1 LPGHRL
7 DRRDERLQSEAPSP
21 KPERRSVTV
30 HRTAYTPPPWLV
42 DDVRLVFD
50 LDPRNTQVRASLSVR
65 RNPQATADAPAAL
78 VLDGEQLELLELRV
92 DGQPLGPT
100 DYRLDERALT
110 IERVPERFELDTVA
124 RIDPQANTAL
134 SGLYVSNGGFFTQC
148 EAQGFRRITWFPDRP
163 DVMARYTVTLRAP
176 RNACPVLLSNGN
188 LVDAG
193 SGGPRDAGGAVAHDE
208 WHWATWHDPFPKPS
222 YLFAVVAAR
231 LAAIERRLR
240 TRSGRE
246 VLLQVWVEP
255 GNEARAG
262 HAMDSLERAIRWDEQ
277 RFGLELDLDRFM
289 IVAVSDF
296 NMGAMENKGLN
307 IFNAKYVFTDPHIA
321 TDADFAAVESVVG
334 HEYFHNWTGNRVT
347 CRDWFQLTLKEGLTV
362 FRDQEFSAD
371 MLAARSAGATMASAG
386 AKTASAGAASARA
399 VKRIEDVRVL
409 RSAQFAED
417 AGPMAHPIRP
427 DAYEEIDN
435 FYTVTVYEKGAEVIR
450 MLQTLTGRDGFRRGL
465 DLYFE
470 RHDGQAVTCDDF
482 VSAIGDAN
490 GQPFEQF
497 RLWYSQAGT
506 PRVRARGRYDA
517 AARRYTL
524 ELEQRTP
531 PTPGQPLK
539 LPLHIP
545 FAVGLVGRDDGR
557 DRPLRISE
565 LADEGPRP
573 VLRARAGET
582 GEHTTVL
589 ELTQV
594 RHVFVFDD
602 VDVEPLPSLARD
614 FSAPIV
620 VEHDYDDVALALL
633 AAHDSDPF
641 NRWEALQRFIVASI
655 LAVLAGADAQQRCA
669 PLVRTV
675 GALLR
680 DDALDPAFR
689 EQLFTL
695 PSEGFVAEQLE
706 VVDPSA
712 LRDARNAVRGCLA
725 DALAADWRNAW
736 SACNDDAAYSPDPA
750 AAGRRA
756 LKNASLAYWV
766 ETQAREAI
774 DAAVAQFDAADNM
787 TDGIGALH
795 ALLRTAG
802 APRDDALARFAARH
816 AGEPL
821 VLDKW
826 FALQAT
832 MQRRPGDAPVLDRV
846 RELMRHP
853 AFSMRNPN
861 RLRALVGSFCNGNL
875 AEFHA
880 ADGSGYDFWVERVL
894 EADALNPQ
902 VAARLARALDRWRK
916 FEPGRQALMR
926 AALERVAQ
934 HRPLSN
940 DVREIVEK
948 ALA

>member
-1 LPGHRL
+1 
-7 DRRDERLQSEAPSP
+7 
-21 KPERRSVTV
+21 VTV

-50 LDPRNTQVRASLSVR
+50 LHPHETLVRATLSVR
-65 RNPQATADAPAAL
+65 RNPQAGPDAPAAL
-78 VLDGEQLELLELRV
+78 VLDGEQLELLDLRV
-92 DGQPLGPT
+92 DARALEPT
-100 DYRLDERALT
+100 AYRIDEHALT
-110 IERVPERFELDTVA
+110 IDRVPERFELRTVV

-134 SGLYVSNGGFFTQC
+134 SGLYLSNGGYFTQC

-176 RNACPVLLSNGN
+176 RESCPVLLSNGN
-188 LVDAG
+188 LLDAG
-193 SGGPRDAGGAVAHDE
+193 SIAREDVREDVRGDLRRDADGDAGDDAVAPDD

-231 LAAIERRLR
+231 LAPIERRLR
-240 TRSGRE
+240 TQSGRD

-255 GNEARAG
+255 GNEARAV

-307 IFNAKYVFTDPHIA
+307 IFNAKYVFADPDIA
-321 TDADFAAVESVVG
+321 TDNDFAAVESVVG

-371 MLAARSAGATMASAG
+371 MLAARSAGAQAQGAQAQGAQASGAQAQDAHGAGLNGAGLNGAGLNGAGFNGAG
-386 AKTASAGAASARA
+386 AKDTGAKDTGAKDTGAKDTGAKDTGARDASASDASANGAATARA

-450 MLQTLTGRDGFRRGL
+450 MLQTLVGRDGFRRGL
-465 DLYFE
+465 DLYFA

-490 GQPFEQF
+490 GLALEQF
-497 RLWYSQAGT
+497 RRWYSQAGT
-506 PRVRARGRYDA
+506 PRVQARGRYDA
-517 AARRYTL
+517 GARRYTL
-524 ELEQRTP
+524 ELTQHTP
-531 PTPGQPLK
+531 PTPGQTAK

-545 FAVGLVGRDDGR
+545 FAVGLVGRNDGR
-557 DRPLRISE
+557 DLPLRLSE
-565 LADEGPRP
+565 FADGRLHP
-573 VLRARAGET
+573 VDARRGET
-582 GEHTTVL
+582 GEHSAVL
-589 ELTQV
+589 ELTAA
-594 RHVFVFDD
+594 RHEFVFDD
-602 VDVEPLPSLARD
+602 VDAEPLPSLARN

-620 VEHDYDDVALALL
+620 VEHDYGDDALALL

-641 NRWEALQRFIVASI
+641 NRWEALQRLMIRTI
-655 LAVLAGADAQQRCA
+655 LAVLAGADLHSRCA
-669 PLVRTV
+669 PLVAAV
-675 GALLR
+675 DALLV
-680 DDALDPAFR
+680 DGALDPAFR

-695 PSEGFVAEQLE
+695 PSEGFVAEQLD
-706 VVDPSA
+706 VVDPQA
-712 LRDARNAVRGCLA
+712 LRAARNAVRGCLA
-725 DALAADWRNAW
+725 NALAARWRDAW
-736 SACNDDAAYSPDPA
+736 SSCNDGAPYASDPA

-756 LKNASLAYWV
+756 LKNAALAFWV
-766 ETQAREAI
+766 ETQAREAS
-774 DAAVAQFDAADNM
+774 DAATAQFGDADNM
-787 TDGIGALH
+787 TDRIGALH
-795 ALLRTAG
+795 ALLRTGG
-802 APRDDALARFAARH
+802 AARDDALARFAARH
-816 AGEPL
+816 ADEPL

-832 MQRRPGDAPVLDRV
+832 RRCTA
-846 RELMRHP
+846 
-853 AFSMRNPN
+853 S
-861 RLRALVGSFCNGNL
+861 RATRRCSTAYAG
-875 AEFHA
+875 
-880 ADGSGYDFWVERVL
+880 
-894 EADALNPQ
+894 
-902 VAARLARALDRWRK
+902 
-916 FEPGRQALMR
+916 
-926 AALERVAQ
+926 
-934 HRPLSN
+934 
-940 DVREIVEK
+940 
-948 ALA
+948 

>member
-1 LPGHRL
+1 M
-7 DRRDERLQSEAPSP
+7 
-21 KPERRSVTV
+21 TV

-50 LDPRNTQVRASLSVR
+50 LDPRRTVVHATLSVR
-65 RNPQATADAPAAL
+65 RNPRATPDAPAPDAPPAL
-78 VLDGEQLELLELRV
+78 VLDGEQLELLDLRI
-92 DGQPLGPT
+92 DGRPLEPT
-100 DYRLDERALT
+100 AYRIDERSLT
-110 IERVPERFELDTVA
+110 IDRVPERCELSTVVC
-124 RIDPQANTAL
+124 IDPQANTAL
-134 SGLYVSNGGFFTQC
+134 SGLYRSNGGYFTQC

-176 RNACPVLLSNGN
+176 RESCPVLLSNGN

-193 SGGPRDAGGAVAHDE
+193 SVAREATTDAAVANDE
-208 WHWATWHDPFPKPS
+208 WHWTTWHDPFPKPS
-222 YLFAVVAAR
+222 YLFALVAAR
-231 LAAIERRLR
+231 LVVNERQLR
-240 TRSGRE
+240 TRSGRD

-255 GNEARAG
+255 GNEARTD
-262 HAMDSLERAIRWDEQ
+262 HAMASLERAIRWDEQ

-307 IFNAKYVFTDPHIA
+307 IFNAKYVFADSQIA
-321 TDADFAAVESVVG
+321 TDNDFAAVESVVG

-371 MLAARSAGATMASAG
+371 MLAARSADARGAGERSANG
-386 AKTASAGAASARA
+386 RNARSADRGTGHSAASARA

-450 MLQTLTGRDGFRRGL
+450 MLQTLVGRDGFRRGL

-490 GQPFEQF
+490 SLALEQF

-506 PRVRARGRYDA
+506 PRVRVHGRYDA

-524 ELEQRTP
+524 ELEQGTP
-531 PTPGQPLK
+531 PTPGQLDK
-539 LPLHIP
+539 RPLHIP
-545 FAVGLVGRDDGR
+545 FAVGLVGRDDRR
-557 DRPLRISE
+557 DRALQVSE
-565 LADEGPRP
+565 LVDGQLRRVDARP
-573 VLRARAGET
+573 GDT
-582 GEHTTVL
+582 GERTVVL
-589 ELTQV
+589 DLTEA
-594 RHVFVFDD
+594 RHVIVFDD
-602 VDVEPLPSLARD
+602 IDAEPVPSLARN
-614 FSAPIV
+614 FSAPII
-620 VEHDYDDVALALL
+620 VEHEYDDAALAHL

-641 NRWEALQRFIVASI
+641 NRWEALQRFITASI
-655 LAVLAGADAQQRCA
+655 LAVLEGADPAARCA
-669 PLVRTV
+669 PLVSTV
-675 GALLR
+675 AALLA
-680 DDALDPAFR
+680 DDTLDPAFR
-689 EQLFTL
+689 EQLFTM
-695 PSEGFVAEQLE
+695 PSEGFVAEQLS
-706 VVDPSA
+706 VVDPAA
-712 LRDARNAVRGCLA
+712 LRTARNVVRRCLA
-725 DALAADWRNAW
+725 SSLDTRWQHAW
-736 SACNDDAAYSPDPA
+736 SAFRDDAPYSPDPA

-756 LKNASLAYWV
+756 LKNLALRYWI
-766 ETQAREAI
+766 ETQAREAV
-774 DAAVAQFDAADNM
+774 DAAVAQFDTSDNM
-787 TDGIGALH
+787 TDRVGALQ
-795 ALLRTAG
+795 ALLQTSFA
-802 APRDDALARFAARH
+802 ARDEALARFAQRYAD
-816 AGEPL
+816 EPL

-832 MQRRPGDAPVLDRV
+832 MHRQPGDGPVLARV

-853 AFSMRNPN
+853 TYSMRNPN

-880 ADGSGYDFWVERVL
+880 ADGSGYAFWAEQVIEV
-894 EADALNPQ
+894 DTLNPQ
-902 VAARLARALDRWRK
+902 AAARLARALDRWRK
-916 FEPGRQALMR
+916 FDPERQRWMR
-926 AALERVAQ
+926 ASLEEVARHQ
-934 HRPLSN
+934 PLSN

-948 ALA
+948 SLAA

>member
-1 LPGHRL
+1 M
-7 DRRDERLQSEAPSP
+7 
-21 KPERRSVTV
+21 
-30 HRTAYTPPPWLV
+30 PPPWLV

-50 LDPRNTQVRASLSVR
+50 LDPQHTRVAASLAVR
-65 RNPQATADAPAAL
+65 RNPRVAPDAPTAL
-78 VLDGEQLELLELRV
+78 VLDGEQLELLDLRI
-92 DGQPLGPT
+92 DGRPLEPSA
-100 DYRLDERALT
+100 YRLDDRALT
-110 IERVPERFELDTVA
+110 IERVPERFELATVA

-134 SGLYVSNGGFFTQC
+134 SGLYVSNGGYFTQC

-163 DVMARYTVTLRAP
+163 DVMARYTVTLRGP
-176 RNACPVLLSNGN
+176 RDSCPVLLSNGN

-193 SGGPRDAGGAVAHDE
+193 SGLGEGADGLRDR
-208 WHWATWHDPFPKPS
+208 HWATWHDPFPKPS
-222 YLFAVVAAR
+222 YLFALVAAR

-240 TRSGRE
+240 TRSGRDA
-246 VLLQVWVEP
+246 LLQVWVEP
-255 GNEARAG
+255 GNEKRAV
-262 HAMDSLERAIRWDEQ
+262 HALDSLERAIRWDEQ

-307 IFNAKYVFTDPHIA
+307 IFNAKYVFADPRIA
-321 TDADFAAVESVVG
+321 TDDDFAAVESVVG

-371 MLAARSAGATMASAG
+371 MLAERSAS
-386 AKTASAGAASARA
+386 GAASARA

-450 MLQTLTGRDGFRRGL
+450 MLQALTGRDGFRRGL

-490 GQPFEQF
+490 GLPFTQF
-497 RLWYSQAGT
+497 RRWYSQAGT
-506 PRVRARGRYDA
+506 PRVRARGSYDA
-517 AARRYTL
+517 ALRRYTL
-524 ELEQRTP
+524 ELDQRTP
-531 PTPGQPLK
+531 PTPGQHEK

-557 DRPLRISE
+557 DRPLRICE
-565 LADEGPRP
+565 LVDGRTRP
-573 VLRARAGET
+573 IVARRGET
-582 GEHTTVL
+582 GEHSAVL
-589 ELTQV
+589 ELV
-594 RHVFVFDD
+594 EARHVFVFDD
-602 VDVEPLPSLARD
+602 IDGEPLPSLARD

-620 VEHDYDDVALALL
+620 VEHDYDDEALALL

-655 LAVLAGADAQQRCA
+655 LAVLAGADAQERCA
-669 PLVRTV
+669 PLVSAV
-675 GALLR
+675 GALLD

-695 PSEGFVAEQLE
+695 PSEGFVAEQID
-706 VVDPSA
+706 VVDPAA
-712 LRDARNAVRGCLA
+712 LRTARNAVRGCLA
-725 DALAADWRNAW
+725 NALHARWRNAW
-736 SACNDDAAYSPDPA
+736 ASCNDAAPYSPDPA

-766 ETQAREAI
+766 ETQAREAV

-787 TDGIGALH
+787 TDRIGALN
-795 ALLRTAG
+795 ALLRTCG
-802 APRDDALARFAARH
+802 TPRDDALARFGAQH
-816 AGEPL
+816 ADEPL

-832 MQRRPGDAPVLDRV
+832 MQRQPGDVPVLDRV

-853 AFSMRNPN
+853 AFSIRNPN

-880 ADGSGYDFWVERVL
+880 ADGSGYAFWAERVL
-894 EADALNPQ
+894 EVDALNPQ
-902 VAARLARALDRWRK
+902 AAARLARALDRWRK

-926 AALERVAQ
+926 ASLERVAR
-934 HRPLSN
+934 HRPLSR
-940 DVREIVEK
+940 DAREIVEK
-948 ALA
+948 ALAA

>member
-1 LPGHRL
+1 M
-7 DRRDERLQSEAPSP
+7 
-21 KPERRSVTV
+21 TV

-50 LDPRNTQVRASLSVR
+50 LDPRSTLVRASLSVR
-65 RNPQATADAPAAL
+65 RNPQAGADASTAL
-78 VLDGEQLELLELRV
+78 VLDGEQLEPLELRV
-92 DGQPLGPT
+92 DGRLLEPAE
-100 DYRLDERALT
+100 YRVDEHTLT
-110 IERVPERFELDTVA
+110 IDRVPERFELGSVA
-124 RIDPQANTAL
+124 RVDPQANTAL

-176 RNACPVLLSNGN
+176 RQTCPVLLSNGN

-193 SGGPRDAGGAVAHDE
+193 SGAPSDAGGAVAPDE

-240 TRSGRE
+240 TASGRE

-277 RFGLELDLDRFM
+277 RFGRELDLDRFM

-307 IFNAKYVFTDPHIA
+307 IFNAKYVFADPHIA
-321 TDADFAAVESVVG
+321 TDNDFAAVESVVG

-371 MLAARSAGATMASAG
+371 MLAERSAG
-386 AKTASAGAASARA
+386 AGAASARA

-450 MLQTLTGRDGFRRGL
+450 MLQTLAGRDGFRRGL
-465 DLYFE
+465 DLYFA
-470 RHDGQAVTCDDF
+470 RHDGQAVTCDEF

-490 GQPFEQF
+490 GQAFTQF
-497 RLWYSQAGT
+497 RRWYSQAGT
-506 PRVRARGRYDA
+506 PRVQARGRYDA
-517 AARRYTL
+517 AARSYTL

-545 FAVGLVGRDDGR
+545 FAIGLVGRDDGR
-557 DRPLRISE
+557 DRPLRIAE
-565 LADEGPRP
+565 LVDGRMQP
-573 VLRARAGET
+573 VKARAGQT
-582 GEHTTVL
+582 GEHTAVL
-589 ELTQV
+589 DLTEA

-602 VDVEPLPSLARD
+602 LDAEPLPSLARD

-620 VEHDYDDVALALL
+620 VEHDYDDDALALL

-641 NRWEALQRFIVASI
+641 NRWEALQRSIVASI
-655 LAVLAGADAQQRCA
+655 LAVLAGAEVQQRCA
-669 PLVRTV
+669 PLVKTV

-680 DDALDPAFR
+680 DDTLDPAFR

-695 PSEGFVAEQLE
+695 PSEGFVAEQLD
-706 VVDPSA
+706 VVDPAA
-712 LRDARNAVRGCLA
+712 LREARNAVRRCLA
-725 DALAADWRNAW
+725 DALAAAWRDTWA
-736 SACNDDAAYSPDPA
+736 ACKDHAAYSPDA
-750 AAGRRA
+750 VCAGRRA
-756 LKNASLAYWV
+756 LKNVSLAYWV
-766 ETQAREAI
+766 DTQAREAI

-787 TDGIGALH
+787 TDAIGALQ
-795 ALLRTAG
+795 ALLRTPG

-816 AGEPL
+816 AGEAL

-832 MQRRPGDAPVLDRV
+832 MHRQPGDAPVLDRV

-902 VAARLARALDRWRK
+902 IAARLARALDRWRK

-926 AALERVAQ
+926 ASLERVAQ
-934 HRPLSN
+934 HPPLSN